1 MCVAPNNARGHYV
14 WWRADITRNEGP
26 SSDRAKFYRTH
37 NCLCN
42 KTQLI
47 KNEIFIK
54 RFSAIWTMDISPFTS
69 NAQRF
74 ATSILCNSL
83 KMCSLHKSV
92 NVKSLYL
99 AKISRT
105 LGHYWAIALRNFV
118 ITDNLVTSNESYFF
132 TWESI
137 LLFGLYGVAD

>member
-1 MCVAPNNARGHYV
+1 MWPPITRGDITFGGAVTLPAMRGHHPTV
-14 WWRADITRNEGP
+14 QNFIVPTTVFAT
-26 SSDRAKFYRTH
+26 
-37 NCLCN
+37 

-47 KNEIFIK
+47 KNEIFLK

>member
-1 MCVAPNNARGHYV
+1 MWPPITRGDITFGGALTLPAMRGHHPTV
-14 WWRADITRNEGP
+14 QNFIVPTTVFAT
-26 SSDRAKFYRTH
+26 KH
-37 NCLCN
+37 N
-42 KTQLI
+42 T
-47 KNEIFIK
+47 KNEIFLK
-54 RFSAIWTMDISPFTS
+54 RFSAIWAMDISPFTS

-118 ITDNLVTSNESYFF
+118 ITDNLVTSNEGYFF
-132 TWESI
+132 TWEII